1 VISPPHH
8 HLQFRAFD
16 REIDITLVLLAAPSH
31 TGKLHSVASRAVRR
45 DSSLYESTDMA
56 SIRAVFAELSGRR
69 RASRSSSLLEQLSRA
84 SSSSRDRS
92 PSSNSDARKDDL
104 RRALD
109 TAIGSLHALGSL
121 YEWQEMRWIEE
132 KHRLDD
138 DKEKVQMLLKQ
149 VLGVGVV
156 GNLVDTAL

>member
-1 VISPPHH
+1 LGFIIK
-8 HLQFRAFD
+8 QFHVLD
-16 REIDITLVLLAAPSH
+16 RETDTTLVLLAAPSH
-31 TGKLHSVASRAVRR
+31 AGKLHSVASRAVRR
-45 DSSLYESTDMA
+45 DSSLLESTDMM
-56 SIRAVFAELSGRR
+56 SIRSAFAELAARR

-84 SSSSRDRS
+84 SSSSRDGS
-92 PSSNSDARKDDL
+92 PSSSSDAREEDL

-109 TAIGSLHALGSL
+109 TAIGSLHALGNL
-121 YEWQEMRWIEE
+121 YEQREMRWIEE

-138 DKEKVQMLLKQ
+138 DKEKVQLLLKQ